1 MITNCTF
8 GKIYI
13 GNNINDGNDYIIK
26 FLETTDE
33 FQAEVFKKEMNNT
46 LYIASQKFKHP
57 LLI

>member
-46 LYIASQKFKHP
+46 LYIASQ
-57 LLI
+57 